1 MRALSASELLDLWE
15 QGQGEP
21 PARRALVLL
30 AAGCDQPIDAL
41 ARLSVGERDA
51 RLFALREST
60 FGSRLTSVATCP
72 GCGERLELSFDDS
85 HLSGAGQQTEDEL
98 SLDVDGYQVCFR
110 VPNSLDLMAAA
121 NLKETGAARALL
133 LEKCIRSA
141 ERRGDEITAAQLPE
155 NVVERISARMSE
167 ADPQAD
173 IQLALKCPVCSNE
186 WKAAFDIESFFW
198 IEINAWA
205 ARILG
210 EVHILASA
218 YGWSEQEIL
227 RVSAWRR
234 ECYLNL
240 VNG

>member
-30 AAGCDQPIDAL
+30 AAVCGQSIDSL
-41 ARLSVGERDA
+41 ARLPVGERDA
-51 RLFALREST
+51 RLFGLREST
-60 FGSRLTSVATCP
+60 FGSRLTSVATCA
-72 GCGERLELSFDDS
+72 GCGERLELSFDASD
-85 HLSGAGQQTEDEL
+85 LCGAGQQIEDEL
-98 SLDVDGYQVCFR
+98 SLDVDGYQIRFR
-110 VPNSLDLMAAA
+110 LPNSLDLMAAA

-133 LEKCIRSA
+133 LEQCIRSA
-141 ERRGDEITAAQLPE
+141 ERKGDEITAAQLPE
-155 NVVERISARMSE
+155 SVVERISARMSE

-173 IQLALKCPVCSNE
+173 IQLALKCPVCSDE
-186 WKAAFDIESFFW
+186 WNAAFDIESFFW

>member
-15 QGQGEP
+15 QGQGERP
-21 PARRALVLL
+21 TRRALVLL
-30 AAGCDQPIDAL
+30 AAACDQPIDAL
-41 ARLSVGERDA
+41 ARLPVGERDA

-60 FGSRLTSVATCP
+60 FGSRLTSIASC
-72 GCGERLELSFDDS
+72 GRCGERLELSFDASD
-85 HLSGAGQQTEDEL
+85 LSGAGQQIEDVL
-98 SLDVDGYQVCFR
+98 SLDVDGYQIRFR
-110 VPNSLDLMAAA
+110 LPNSLDLMAAA
-121 NLKETGAARALL
+121 NLKEIGAARTLL
-133 LEKCIRSA
+133 LEQCIRSA
-141 ERRGDEITAAQLPE
+141 ERRGDEITAGQLPE
-155 NVVERISARMSE
+155 SVVERISARMSE

-173 IQLALKCPVCSNE
+173 IQLALNCPVCSNE
-186 WKAAFDIESFFW
+186 WQTAFDIESFFW

>member
-15 QGQGEP
+15 EGQGERP
-21 PARRALVLL
+21 TRRALVLL
-30 AAGCDQPIDAL
+30 AAACGQSIDAL
-41 ARLSVGERDA
+41 ARLPVGERDA

-60 FGSRLTSVATCP
+60 FGSRLTGVAACA
-72 GCGERLELSFDDS
+72 GCSERLELSFDASD
-85 HLSGAGQQTEDEL
+85 LSGAGQQNEDEL
-98 SLDVDGYQVCFR
+98 SLDVDGYQVRFR
-110 VPNSLDLMAAA
+110 LPNSLDLMAAA

-133 LEKCIRSA
+133 LEQCIRSA

-155 NVVERISARMSE
+155 SVVERISARMSE

-173 IQLALKCPVCSNE
+173 TQLALKCPVCSNE
-186 WKAAFDIESFFW
+186 WNAAFDIESFFW
-198 IEINAWA
+198 IEINAWT

-227 RVSAWRR
+227 SVSAWRR

>member
-1 MRALSASELLDLWE
+1 M
-15 QGQGEP
+15 
-21 PARRALVLL
+21 LL

-51 RLFALREST
+51 GLFALREST

-72 GCGERLELSFDDS
+72 GCGERLELSFDAS
-85 HLSGAGQQTEDEL
+85 HLSGDGQHTEDEL

-121 NLKETGAARALL
+121 NLKETGAARTLL

-173 IQLALKCPVCSNE
+173 IQLGLKCPVCSNE
-186 WKAAFDIESFFW
+186 WQAAFDIESFFW

-205 ARILG
+205 TRILG

>member
-1 MRALSASELLDLWE
+1 MRALLASELLDLWE

-21 PARRALVLL
+21 PTRRALVLL

-41 ARLSVGERDA
+41 ARLPVGERDA

-60 FGSRLTSVATCP
+60 FGSRLTSVATCA
-72 GCGERLELSFDDS
+72 GCGERLELSFDAS
-85 HLSGAGQQTEDEL
+85 HLSAAGQQIEDEL

-121 NLKETGAARALL
+121 NLKETGAARTLL

-141 ERRGDEITAAQLPE
+141 EQRGDEITAAQLPE
-155 NVVERISARMSE
+155 NVVERISARMRE

-186 WKAAFDIESFFW
+186 WQAAFDIESYFW

-205 ARILG
+205 TRILG
-210 EVHILASA
+210 EIHILASA

-234 ECYLNL
+234 ECYLQL

>member
-1 MRALSASELLDLWE
+1 M
-15 QGQGEP
+15 
-21 PARRALVLL
+21 LL

-41 ARLSVGERDA
+41 ARLPVGERDA

-72 GCGERLELSFDDS
+72 GCGEQLELSFDAS

-110 VPNSLDLMAAA
+110 LPNSLDLMAAA
-121 NLKETGAARALL
+121 NLKETGAARELL
-133 LEKCIRSA
+133 LEQCIRTA

-173 IQLALKCPVCSNE
+173 IQLALNCPVCSNE
-186 WKAAFDIESFFW
+186 WQSAFDIESFFW

>member
-1 MRALSASELLDLWE
+1 
-15 QGQGEP
+15 
-21 PARRALVLL
+21 
-30 AAGCDQPIDAL
+30 
-41 ARLSVGERDA
+41 
-51 RLFALREST
+51 
-60 FGSRLTSVATCP
+60 
-72 GCGERLELSFDDS
+72 
-85 HLSGAGQQTEDEL
+85 
-98 SLDVDGYQVCFR
+98 
-110 VPNSLDLMAAA
+110 MAAA

-133 LEKCIRSA
+133 LEQCIRSA

-155 NVVERISARMSE
+155 SVVERISARMSE

-173 IQLALKCPVCSNE
+173 IQLALKCPVCSDE
-186 WKAAFDIESFFW
+186 WNAAFDIESFFW